1 LQAAGAVLARGGRQL
16 NSVSAHNP
24 AALNYAAQS
33 PSLAMQ
39 LLLQAGANFIHAEA
53 GLAWTGYLQQ
63 RFANQYALA
72 LAELIDGEAD
82 GSDVLFDLARMQIK
96 SLERLGVHQENL
108 AGAARTRV
116 AAAGQ
121 SGIPQGRGAFD
132 FAHGLVRPGTQKK
145 MRHLAHQSPATLAR
159 SAEAMSVR

>member
-1 LQAAGAVLARGGRQL
+1 L

-33 PSLAMQ
+33 PPLAVQ
-39 LLLQAGANFIHAEA
+39 LFLQAGSNFIHAEA
-53 GLAWTGYLQQ
+53 GLAWTGHLQQ

-82 GSDVLFDLARMQIK
+82 RRDVFFNLAGAQIK
-96 SLERLGVHQENL
+96 GLERLGVHQENL
-108 AGAARTRV
+108 AAAARTSV
-116 AAAGQ
+116 AAASK
-121 SGIPQGRGAFD
+121 SGIPQGRGALD
-132 FAHGLVRPGTQKK
+132 FAHGVVRPGTQKEV
-145 MRHLAHQSPATLAR
+145 RYLAHQFPATRAR